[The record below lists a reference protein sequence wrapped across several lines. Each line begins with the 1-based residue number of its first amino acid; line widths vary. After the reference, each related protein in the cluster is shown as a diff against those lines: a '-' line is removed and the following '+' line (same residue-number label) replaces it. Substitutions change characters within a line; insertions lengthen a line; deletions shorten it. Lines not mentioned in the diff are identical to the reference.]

1 VHDESHVNRFWASYP
16 PAVVL
21 SPAYMYPEV
30 SSHLS
35 RPACLH
41 LPRTHLPPRRPPSL
55 LPPREGR
62 HIECVLN
69 VLRVVLPEGPLVY
82 ESLWSI
88 SGLSPQRP
96 ETLIHSGVSLVYHL
110 TGTIP
115 NHPSFIDDRSFL
127 IDDWSFLIDDRSLL
141 IDAYPPCRPVLTN
154 PQSRLLKGSL

>member
-1 VHDESHVNRFWASYP
+1 MSTASGP
-16 PAVVL
+16 PIHPQ
-21 SPAYMYPEV
+21 S
-30 SSHLS
+30 SSHQLTCIP
-35 RPACLH
+35 RYHRIYPDMHALH

-115 NHPSFIDDRSFL
+115 NHPSFINDRSFL

-141 IDAYPPCRPVLTN
+141 IDAYPPCSPVLTN